1 MTARSSLANDFVAL
15 VADLRFDDAFNPY
28 SDTCVDFDRPNAAAI
43 RRANL
48 ASALDAALAT
58 GVESVWIARDL
69 GYRGGRRTGLA
80 LTDEAHLDAHAHL
93 LGAKRLRR
101 STLGPIATERTAT
114 VIWRMLMEIGKPIF
128 LWNVFPLHPHA
139 PGNPMTNRSH
149 TRFERHACK
158 HVLVQLL
165 DLLAPRAVLAI
176 GRDAE
181 MAMADLGISAKQV
194 RHPSYGGQ
202 PEFIAGVSRHYG
214 LHVQEPKEEETLSLF
229 G

>member
-1 MTARSSLANDFVAL
+1 VTARSAVADDFVAL
-15 VADLRFDDAFNPY
+15 VADLKFDDVFNPY
-28 SDTCVDFDRPNAAAI
+28 SDTCTYFDRSDAPAI
-43 RRANL
+43 RRRNL
-48 ASALDAALAT
+48 AKALEAALAT
-58 GVESVWIARDL
+58 GVESVWVARDL

-80 LTDEAHLDAHAHL
+80 LTDEAHLNAHACL
-93 LGAKRLRR
+93 LGAEDLRR
-101 STLGPIATERTAT
+101 STLGPVATERTAT

-128 LWNVFPLHPHA
+128 LWNVFPLHPYER
-139 PGNPMTNRSH
+139 GCPMTNRSH

-158 HVLVQLL
+158 HVMVTLL
-165 DLLAPRAVLAI
+165 DLLVPQAVLAI

-181 MAMADLGISAKQV
+181 AAMADLGIAAKQV

-214 LHVQEPKEEETLSLF
+214 LQMRGATEEVLPLF

>member
-1 MTARSSLANDFVAL
+1 MTARSSIADDFVAL

-28 SDTCVDFDRPNAAAI
+28 SDTCADFDRPDAAAI

-48 ASALDAALAT
+48 ANALEAALAT

-80 LTDEAHLDAHAHL
+80 LTDEAHLDAHANL
-93 LGAKRLRR
+93 LGAEDFKR
-101 STLGPIATERTAT
+101 STLGPAAAERTAT

-128 LWNVFPLHPHA
+128 LWNVFPLHPHE
-139 PGNPMTNRSH
+139 PGQPMTNRSH
-149 TRFERHACK
+149 TRFERHASR
-158 HVLVQLL
+158 HVLVTLL
-165 DLLAPRAVLAI
+165 DLLAPQAVLAI

-181 MAMADLGISAKQV
+181 LAMADLGIAAKQV

-202 PEFIAGVSRHYG
+202 PEFIAGVSKHYG
-214 LHVQEPKEEETLSLF
+214 LQVRGATEETLPLF